1 VLSVSRRL
9 AFGTLGGVIA
19 WLAVPAAASAHGI
32 QLTTDLPIPEWLFA
46 WAAAVVL
53 VASFVALATL
63 WPAPRLA
70 ALRERD
76 WWRYPRWLEPICG
89 LVGIGLFVV
98 VVYSGIAGA
107 QLPYSN
113 LAPAFIYVAFWVGL
127 AFLSVFFGD
136 IFRPFNPWRAFARA
150 SAWIAT
156 RVRRGGRPS
165 PEPFPYPAWLG
176 RWPAALG
183 ILCFAWLELCSSTS
197 MRDDP
202 QTLAFLAL
210 VYAAVQLVG
219 MSLYG
224 IEAWSDRADG
234 FGVYFG
240 LFAMMAPLRWADGRI
255 HRRKP
260 FVGVLGLEVLPGT
273 VALIAVMIGS
283 TSFDG
288 LSNGTVWL
296 QLYPHLFTLFHSLG
310 FSPTGTA
317 IYVLP
322 YTLGLLVM
330 IAIVGGLY
338 RLATIG
344 MRSIGAGYSAED
356 LARRF
361 AHTLLPI
368 SIGYV
373 FAHYFS
379 LLVFTGQL
387 LIPLASD
394 PLGTGS
400 NLFGTANFQENFAI
414 VSGNVIWYVQVAALL
429 IGHVAGL
436 TLAHDRALT
445 LYRDPRDATRSQY
458 WMLTV
463 MVAFTCLG
471 LFILSSTE

>member
-1 VLSVSRRL
+1 MGRRL

-19 WLAVPAAASAHGI
+19 GLAVPAVAGAHGI

-63 WPAPRLA
+63 WPAPRFA
-70 ALRERD
+70 APRERD
-76 WWRYPRWLEPICG
+76 WLRYPRSLEPVCG
-89 LVGIGLFVV
+89 AIGIALFVI

-127 AFLSVFFGD
+127 AFLSVFLGD
-136 IFRPFNPWRAFARA
+136 AFRPFNPWRAFARA
-150 SAWIAT
+150 LAWTAA
-156 RVRRGGRPS
+156 RARRGRPGA
-165 PEPFPYPAWLG
+165 EPLPYPSGLG
-176 RWPAALG
+176 RWPAVAG
-183 ILCFAWLELCSSTS
+183 ILCFAWLELCSSTT
-197 MRDDP
+197 MRTDP
-202 QTLAFLAL
+202 ETLAFLAL
-210 VYAAVQLVG
+210 AYAAVQLIG

-234 FGVYFG
+234 FSVYFG
-240 LFAMMAPLRWADGRI
+240 LFAMMAPLRWADGQI

-260 FVGVLGLEVLPGT
+260 FVGVLGLEMLPGT

-296 QLYPHLFTLFHSLG
+296 QLYPHLFTLFKSIG
-310 FSPTGTA
+310 FSPTASA

-322 YTLGLLVM
+322 YTLGLLAM
-330 IAIVGGLY
+330 ILIVGGLY
-338 RLATIG
+338 RFGTLG
-344 MRSIGAGYSAED
+344 MRSIGAGYGADD

-379 LLVFTGQL
+379 LLAFTGQL

-394 PLGTGS
+394 PLGTGA
-400 NLFGTANFQENFAI
+400 NIFGTANYQENLSI
-414 VSGNVIWYVQVAALL
+414 LSGNAIWYAQVAALL
-429 IGHVAGL
+429 VGHVAGL

-471 LFILSSTE
+471 LFILSSTQ